1 MAEQE
6 NNKQPD
12 DVASEI
18 LENLKN
24 NPVEIIDPNKRSSP
38 GNKKKYFILLFILI
52 LVLGGGFAAWK
63 FLLNRSDQP
72 SAQPS
77 PAAES
82 QAKTAPEDTAGEP
95 TEEYTSDSLM
105 IDFKY
110 PTGWKV
116 KEGSDSITISSPEA
130 EVATVEGDTT
140 SAEFKLMIKQGADRS
155 DSEYLGRGLALKK
168 SSSLKY
174 SDPATGQRKKTFIT
188 DFGLDSSDNFAY
200 FVVEGNFELE
210 KDETLG
216 PDFAKEPDAILV
228 SGGFYTKGS
237 AGENKLVATGSETYA
252 SNEFYKSAVEIV
264 KTLQLR

>member
-18 LENLKN
+18 LENLKKH
-24 NPVEIIDPNKRSSP
+24 PVEVIDPNKRSEP
-38 GNKKKYFILLFILI
+38 RNKKKYFILFLVLI
-52 LVLGGGFAAWK
+52 LVLGAGFAIWK
-63 FLLNRSDQP
+63 FFINRSDQP
-72 SAQPS
+72 SAQLS
-77 PAAES
+77 PATEN
-82 QAKTAPEDTAGEP
+82 QVKTPSEDSASAPTQ
-95 TEEYTSDSLM
+95 EYTSDSLM

-116 KEGSDSITISSPEA
+116 KESSDSLTVSSPET
-130 EVATVEGDTT
+130 EVATAEGDSVT
-140 SAEFKLMIKQGADRS
+140 AEFKLMIKQGADRS
-155 DSEYLGRGLALKK
+155 DSEYLGRGFALKK
-168 SSSLKY
+168 SSPLKY

-216 PDFAKEPDAILV
+216 PDFAKEADAILV

-237 AGENKLVATGSETYA
+237 GGENKLVATDSETYI
-252 SNEFYKSAVEIV
+252 SNEFYKAAVEIV